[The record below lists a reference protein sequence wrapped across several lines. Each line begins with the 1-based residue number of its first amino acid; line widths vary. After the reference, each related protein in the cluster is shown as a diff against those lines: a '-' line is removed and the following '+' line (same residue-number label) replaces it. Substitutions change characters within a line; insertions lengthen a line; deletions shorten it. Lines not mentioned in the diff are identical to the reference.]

1 MISSLFHTYLHTGK
15 LQRYKYRKS
24 EIYFPINLCYNKI
37 CKSKRVVIIMK
48 ETNMNNDIQDERY
61 HIADEA
67 IYDAFFLV
75 LKEKEL
81 DKITV
86 SDIIKRAGIVR
97 STFYNHYENIPALI
111 TAIEDKTIQDIF
123 SLMETFHPKNDWDM
137 CKSYF
142 LTICDYTMTN
152 PFLANLLRSPRGDA
166 FFKKIMTMFH
176 CYVTKVMQNTTPSQH
191 SKDEISYMIA
201 CTIGS
206 TLGVLH
212 KWTTENFQVP
222 AEVIADI
229 LTQVFIAGMLPFMS

>member
-1 MISSLFHTYLHTGK
+1 MTH
-15 LQRYKYRKS
+15 
-24 EIYFPINLCYNKI
+24 
-37 CKSKRVVIIMK
+37 
-48 ETNMNNDIQDERY
+48 DIQDERY

-75 LKEKEL
+75 LQDKEI

-97 STFYNHYENIPALI
+97 STFYNHYENIPALVN
-111 TAIEDKTIQDIF
+111 AIEDRTIQDIF
-123 SLMETFHPKNDWDM
+123 TMMETFHPQNDRDV

-142 LTICDYTMTN
+142 LTICDYTRNN

-166 FFKKIMTMFH
+166 FFEKIMTMFH
-176 CYVTKVMQNTTPSQH
+176 QYVRKVMQTTTPSQH
-191 SKDEISYMIA
+191 SREEVSYMIA

-212 KWTTENFQVP
+212 KWTLDNFQIS

-229 LTQVFIAGMLPFMS
+229 LTQSFMTGMFPYMS